1 MSELEICEK
10 RRGEA
15 TALFFDDVPTV
26 RYLAP
31 LPYWVGRAQEGVG
44 MRGPAKNSYDA
55 FLKLRSD
62 GKGDPLVEDAQ
73 RRMAGGR

>member
-1 MSELEICEK
+1 M
-10 RRGEA
+10 
-15 TALFFDDVPTV
+15 